1 MSPTVKY
8 LLGRVGLFVV
18 LLALLWPTGLNP
30 LVIAMIAMLGS
41 FVLSLVVLRKWRD
54 EMVSNVDA
62 TVQRRREQKEKLR
75 RELAGDEVD

>member
-18 LLALLWPTGLNP
+18 LLVLLWPTGLNP